1 MDIATIIG
9 WLLSMGAV
17 LLLIDATDQMNL
29 FFGTTTAIVS
39 IVFVLGGT
47 LAGTMGRYSMGHFLG
62 SLRVVYKVF
71 ASNNQDS
78 QDLIDEIVEMAGIAR
93 KQGVLE
99 LEKRK
104 ISDEF
109 LSEGIRLLIDGSK
122 PEVVKQTMVS
132 NMKGIIDRNAASEKV
147 WRSMVILLR

>member
-17 LLLIDATDQMNL
+17 LLLIGATDQMNL

-47 LAGTMGRYSMGHFLG
+47 LAGTMGRYSMGHFLS
-62 SLRVVYKVF
+62 SLRVVAKVF
-71 ASNNQDS
+71 ASNTQDS
-78 QDLIDEIVEMAGIAR
+78 QDLIDEIVEMAGVAR

-104 ISDEF
+104 ISDDF

-122 PEVVKQTMVS
+122 PEVVKQTIGTQRVRRY
-132 NMKGIIDRNAASEKV
+132 GDQWGTPLPHLA
-147 WRSMVILLR
+147 